1 MNFLTSVKSKI
12 CAGVT
17 SLKKIMIV
25 DDSLEFLEILSNSLS
40 KKFKIY
46 TALGVTEAINICKEE
61 EIDVICSDLYIHNS
75 LLIQQDDL

>member
-1 MNFLTSVKSKI
+1 
-12 CAGVT
+12 
-17 SLKKIMIV
+17 MIV

-61 EIDVICSDLYIHNS
+61 EIDVICSDLYIHKYTF
-75 LLIQQDDL
+75 L